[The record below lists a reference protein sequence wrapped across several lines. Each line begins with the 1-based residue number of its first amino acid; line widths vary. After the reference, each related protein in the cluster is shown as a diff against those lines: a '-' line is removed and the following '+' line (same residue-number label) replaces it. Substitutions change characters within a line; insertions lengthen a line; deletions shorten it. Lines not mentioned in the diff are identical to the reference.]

1 MESLS
6 IVEERAIGHTSHI
19 IGSGIYSQG
28 SPSRTPLH
36 SNPHKTTRREDVF
49 NSTFASPSGKTE
61 TGVAGHFRPGT
72 GERARG
78 SQYHGNLGFKS
89 QPEMRQDL
97 LKRTGSSEYLP
108 FGGLEQGGRGTT
120 GGPDLSSLSAGSL
133 GYGGRS
139 GSLQPLT
146 GSHGDRHT
154 GVGSGDSRLRIKL
167 EAAETRLHQYENE
180 VCVCAELLYI
190 VTCTHVYSTV
200 EPLYK
205 GHYE

>member
-6 IVEERAIGHTSHI
+6 IAEERASGQTSHI
-19 IGSGIYSQG
+19 IGPGIYSRG

-61 TGVAGHFRPGT
+61 TGEAGHFRPGT
-72 GERARG
+72 SERDRG
-78 SQYHGNLGFKS
+78 SRYHGNLGFKS
-89 QPEMRQDL
+89 QPEKRQDL
-97 LKRTGSSEYLP
+97 LKRTGSSEYLL

-167 EAAETRLHQYENE
+167 EAAETRLRQYENE
-180 VCVCAELLYI
+180 VRVCRATVCCHMHTREQ
-190 VTCTHVYSTV
+190 YSGTS
-200 EPLYK
+200 L
-205 GHYE
+205 

>member
-1 MESLS
+1 MEETRTKPLEGKMSS
-6 IVEERAIGHTSHI
+6 
-19 IGSGIYSQG
+19 
-28 SPSRTPLH
+28 TPLLLFLLG
-36 SNPHKTTRREDVF
+36 KRRQERLA
-49 NSTFASPSGKTE
+49 TSGPAQVNE
-61 TGVAGHFRPGT
+61 LGAVN
-72 GERARG
+72 
-78 SQYHGNLGFKS
+78 GNLGFKS
-89 QPEMRQDL
+89 KPEMRQDL

-139 GSLQPLT
+139 GSLQALT

-154 GVGSGDSRLRIKL
+154 GMGSGDSRLRIKL

-190 VTCTHVYSTV
+190 VTCTHMYSTV
-200 EPLYK
+200 EPLYI